1 MKRGKN
7 KSVDQVTIAKLIAT
21 RLGMNATQV
30 YEIIELEQK
39 TTMSFVKK
47 GYKVVKK
54 NYLTLSPVNRSG
66 YMLASKLNGKL
77 YLVPDR
83 TTVRVR
89 VGIGFRSYLA
99 HQKALLPN
107 KLCRFVAS
115 KYEPSQHDD
124 EDMNAVEFLNKGKDL
139 LIQ

>member
-7 KSVDQVTIAKLIAT
+7 KSVDQLTIAKLIAT
-21 RLGMNATQV
+21 RLGMNASQV

-54 NYLTLSPVNRSG
+54 NYLTLAPVKRPS
-66 YMLASKLNGKL
+66 YKLASKLNGKV
-77 YLVPDR
+77 YEVPDR

-89 VGIGFRSYLA
+89 VGIGFRNYLA
-99 HQKALLPN
+99 QQKALLPN
-107 KLCRFVAS
+107 KLCRFVAT
-115 KYEPSQHDD
+115 KFEPN
-124 EDMNAVEFLNKGKDL
+124 ELEKTELPPLELLN
-139 LIQ
+139 

>member
-54 NYLTLSPVNRSG
+54 NYLTLSPVNRPG
-66 YMLASKLNGKL
+66 YKLASKLNGKL
-77 YLVPDR
+77 YVVPDR

-115 KYEPSQHDD
+115 KYEPN
-124 EDMNAVEFLNKGKDL
+124 EVETNEIAAIEALN
-139 LIQ
+139 